1 MGLIYLVFSFK
12 ETMFG
17 SPLPENG
24 FFQML
29 GENSLACLLSENA
42 EVLLYNPISI
52 SSH

>member
-1 MGLIYLVFSFK
+1 MDIIYLKKLMSGLPV
-12 ETMFG
+12 
-17 SPLPENG
+17 PENG